1 MNRQERRAVGRKSH
15 AGEPGSPA
23 ALYEAGLRHLR
34 AAQYLDAQICCQQA
48 LATDSNHAD
57 SLNLMGMLSLHAK
70 QYDLAIEWVARA
82 LRQVA
87 KPEYLVTLG
96 LALQNLGRLEEALKA
111 FDKAVQLKPDV
122 AELWKNLGNVL
133 LALQRPAEALLSFQ
147 HTLTFDPRHWE
158 AAYQSAVL
166 LHEAGRL
173 EEAVK
178 HFDLCDRLK
187 PDHALTLRA
196 RARSLRDANRLEEA
210 LQDSQRASALDPG
223 NAGACNGVGDILAR
237 LPDRQE
243 EALQWFDRA
252 LELQPD
258 FIQSLTNKALVLGQ
272 LHRFDEAIASYHRLK
287 SLDPDNAE
295 VSISLGHLQLLLGN
309 FESGWAGHEARRKI
323 PSFSAPYPKFS
334 QPVWLGEDEIEGKTI
349 LVHVDEGFGDT
360 IQFARYL
367 PMLAARGACVLL
379 VVDGPAYAL
388 LSGLAGVSQCFA
400 FPAHTLPPFDFHCPM
415 SSLPLAFA
423 TRLAT
428 IPSGI
433 SYLPAPAESRVRA
446 WESRLAPR
454 HRLRVGLVWSG
465 NPNHRND
472 QNRSIPLRTLSRI
485 LDADATF
492 VSLQKDPR
500 PDDKTLLELTDIVD
514 LTADLTDFAE
524 TAALLRCL
532 DLVIT
537 VDTSVAHLA
546 GAMGYPTWILLPY
559 NPDWRWLLDRDDSPW
574 YPTVRLFRQPKPRD
588 YDSVIDRVGAELTA
602 MISER
607 ESANATPRRD
617 EAATRSA
624 PARPKPPA
632 AP

>member
-1 MNRQERRAVGRKSH
+1 MNRQERRAAGRKSQ
-15 AGEPGSPA
+15 ASEPGSPA

-34 AAQYLDAQICCQQA
+34 AGQYLDAQICCQQA

-70 QYDLAIEWVARA
+70 QYDHAVEWGARA
-82 LRQVA
+82 LRQA
-87 KPEYLVTLG
+87 PKPEYLVTLG
-96 LALQNLGRLEEALKA
+96 TALQSQGRLEEALKA

-133 LALQRPAEALLSFQ
+133 LALERPADALLSFQ
-147 HTLTFDPRHWE
+147 HILTLDPRHWE

-166 LHEAGRL
+166 FHQLERL
-173 EEAVK
+173 AEAVE
-178 HFDLCDRLK
+178 HFDLCNRLK

-196 RARSLRDANRLEEA
+196 RARSLRDMNRLKEA
-210 LQDSQRASALDPG
+210 LQDSQRACKLDPG
-223 NAGACNGVGDILAR
+223 DAGACNGVGDILAR

-252 LELQPD
+252 LELEPD
-258 FIQSLTNKALVLGQ
+258 FLQALTNKALVLGQ
-272 LHRFDEAIASYHRLK
+272 LHRSEEAIANYRRLR

-295 VSISLGHLQLLLGN
+295 VNISLGHLHLLLGD

-334 QPVWLGEDEIEGKTI
+334 EPIWLGKETIDGKTI

-360 IQFARYL
+360 IQFARYV
-367 PMLAARGACVLL
+367 PMLAERGARVIL
-379 VVDGPAYAL
+379 VVDGPAYPL
-388 LSGLAGVSQCFA
+388 LSNLAGVSQCFP

-423 TRLAT
+423 TRLDT
-428 IPSGI
+428 IPSGT
-433 SYLPAPAESRVRA
+433 SYLPAPAASRVQA
-446 WESRLAPR
+446 WESRLGP
-454 HRLRVGLVWSG
+454 HDRLRVGLVWSG

-472 QNRSIPLRTLSRI
+472 RNRSIPLRTLSRI
-485 LDADATF
+485 LDADAAF

-500 PDDKTLLELTDIVD
+500 PDDKAFLVESTSILD
-514 LTADLTDFAE
+514 LTADLTDFTE

-546 GAMGYPTWILLPY
+546 GALGCPTWILLPHH
-559 NPDWRWLLDRDDSPW
+559 PDWRWLLGRDDSPW

-588 YDSVIDRVGAELTA
+588 YDSVMDRVRAELTA
-602 MISER
+602 MISKR
-607 ESANATPRRD
+607 V
-617 EAATRSA
+617 
-624 PARPKPPA
+624 
-632 AP
+632 

>member
-1 MNRQERRAVGRKSH
+1 MNRQERRAAGRKSQ
-15 AGEPGSPA
+15 ASEPGNPA
-23 ALYEAGLRHLR
+23 ALCQAGLRHLR
-34 AAQYLDAQICCQQA
+34 AEQYLDAQICCQQA
-48 LATDSNHAD
+48 LAADSNHAD

-70 QYDLAIEWVARA
+70 QYDHAIEWIARA
-82 LRQVA
+82 LRQDP

-96 LALQNLGRLEEALKA
+96 TALQNQGRLEEALKA

-133 LALQRPAEALLSFQ
+133 VELERPADALLSFQ
-147 HTLTFDPRHWE
+147 HILTLDPRHWE
-158 AAYQSAVL
+158 AAYQSAIL
-166 LHEAGRL
+166 LHQLGRL
-173 EEAVK
+173 EEAIK
-178 HFDLCDRLK
+178 HFDLCDRLR

-196 RARSLRDANRLEEA
+196 RARSLRDLNRLEEA
-210 LQDSQRASALDPG
+210 LLDSRRACALDPG
-223 NAGACNGVGDILAR
+223 DAGTCNGLGDILAR
-237 LPDRQE
+237 WPDRQE

-258 FIQSLTNKALVLGQ
+258 FIQALTNKALVLAQ
-272 LHRFDEAIASYHRLK
+272 LHRSEEAIASYHRLK
-287 SLDPDNAE
+287 SLDPDNPE
-295 VSISLGHLQLLLGN
+295 VDISLGQLHLLLGN
-309 FESGWAGHEARRKI
+309 FESGWAGHEARRRI

-334 QPVWLGEDEIEGKTI
+334 QPIWLGEDAIDGKTI

-367 PMLAARGACVLL
+367 PMLAARGARVML

-388 LSGLAGVSQCFA
+388 LSDLPGVSQCFA

-415 SSLPLAFA
+415 SSLPLAFR
-423 TRLAT
+423 TRLDT
-428 IPSGI
+428 IPSGT
-433 SYLPAPAESRVRA
+433 SYLPAPTESGVQA
-446 WESRLAPR
+446 WESRLGPH

-472 QNRSIPLRTLSRI
+472 RNRSIPLRTLSRI

-500 PDDKTLLELTDIVD
+500 PDDKALLELTDIVD

-546 GAMGYPTWILLPY
+546 GAMGCPTWILLPY
-559 NPDWRWLLDRDDSPW
+559 HPDWRWLLGRDDSPW
-574 YPTVRLFRQPKPRD
+574 YPTIRLFRQPKPRD
-588 YDSVIDRVGAELTA
+588 YDSVMDRVKAELTA
-602 MISER
+602 MISKR
-607 ESANATPRRD
+607 ESAKA
-617 EAATRSA
+617 
-624 PARPKPPA
+624 
-632 AP
+632 

>member
-1 MNRQERRAVGRKSH
+1 MNRQERRAAGRKSE
-15 AGEPGSPA
+15 AGEPGSAA

-34 AAQYLDAQICCQQA
+34 AGQYLDAQICGQQA
-48 LATDSNHAD
+48 LATDSNHAG
-57 SLNLMGMLSLHAK
+57 SLNLMAMLSIHAK
-70 QYDLAIEWVARA
+70 QYDHAVEWGARA
-82 LRQVA
+82 LQQA
-87 KPEYLVTLG
+87 PKPEYLVTLG
-96 LALQNLGRLEEALKA
+96 SALQSLGRLEEALKA

-147 HTLTFDPRHWE
+147 HILTLNPNHWE
-158 AAYQSAVL
+158 ATYQSAVL
-166 LHEAGRL
+166 SHQLGRL

-178 HFDLCDRLK
+178 HFDLCNRLK

-196 RARSLRDANRLEEA
+196 RARSLRDLNRLEEA
-210 LQDSQRASALDPG
+210 LQDSQRACALDPG
-223 NAGACNGVGDILAR
+223 DAGACNGVGDILAR

-252 LELQPD
+252 LELEPD
-258 FIQSLTNKALVLGQ
+258 FIQAQTNKALVLGQ
-272 LHRFDEAIASYHRLK
+272 LLRCEEAIASYDRLK

-295 VSISLGHLQLLLGN
+295 ADISLGHLHLLLGN
-309 FESGWAGHEARRKI
+309 FESGWAGHEARRRI

-334 QPVWLGEDEIEGKTI
+334 QPAWLGEHEIEGKTI

-367 PMLAARGACVLL
+367 PLLAARGAHVLL
-379 VVDGPAYAL
+379 VVDGPAYPL
-388 LSGLAGVSQCFA
+388 LSDLAGVSQCFA
-400 FPAHTLPPFDFHCPM
+400 YPANTLPPFDFHCPM

-423 TRLAT
+423 TRLDT
-428 IPSGI
+428 IPSGV
-433 SYLPAPAESRVRA
+433 SYLPAPAESRVQA

-472 QNRSIPLRTLSRI
+472 RNRSIPLRTLSRI
-485 LDADATF
+485 LDADAAF

-500 PDDKTLLELTDIVD
+500 PDDKAFLLESTGILD
-514 LTADLTDFAE
+514 LTADLTDFTE

-546 GAMGYPTWILLPY
+546 GAMGCPTWILLPY
-559 NPDWRWLLDRDDSPW
+559 APDWRWLLDRDDSPW
-574 YPTVRLFRQPKPRD
+574 YPAVRLFRQPKPRD

-602 MISER
+602 MISKR
-607 ESANATPRRD
+607 A
-617 EAATRSA
+617 
-624 PARPKPPA
+624 
-632 AP
+632 

>member
-1 MNRQERRAVGRKSH
+1 MNRQERRAAGRKSQT
-15 AGEPGSPA
+15 GEPGSPA

-34 AAQYLDAQICCQQA
+34 AGQYLDAQICCQQA

-70 QYDLAIEWVARA
+70 QYDHAVEWGARA
-82 LRQVA
+82 LRQA
-87 KPEYLVTLG
+87 PKPEYLVTLG
-96 LALQNLGRLEEALKA
+96 TALQSQGRLEEALKA

-133 LALQRPAEALLSFQ
+133 LALERPADALLSFQ
-147 HTLTFDPRHWE
+147 HILTLDPRHWE

-166 LHEAGRL
+166 FHQLERL
-173 EEAVK
+173 AEAVE
-178 HFDLCDRLK
+178 HFDLCNRLK

-196 RARSLRDANRLEEA
+196 RARSLRDMNRLEEA
-210 LQDSQRASALDPG
+210 LQDSQQACTLDPRD
-223 NAGACNGVGDILAR
+223 AGACNGVGDILAR

-252 LELQPD
+252 LELEPD
-258 FIQSLTNKALVLGQ
+258 FLQALTNKALVLGQ
-272 LHRFDEAIASYHRLK
+272 LHRSEEAIANYRRLR

-295 VSISLGHLQLLLGN
+295 VNISLGHLHLLLGD

-334 QPVWLGEDEIEGKTI
+334 EPIWLGKETIDGKTI

-360 IQFARYL
+360 IQFARYV
-367 PMLAARGACVLL
+367 PMLAERGARVIL
-379 VVDGPAYAL
+379 VVDGPAYPL
-388 LSGLAGVSQCFA
+388 LSNLAGVSQCFP

-423 TRLAT
+423 TRLDT
-428 IPSGI
+428 IPSGT
-433 SYLPAPAESRVRA
+433 SYLPAPAASRVQA
-446 WESRLAPR
+446 WESRLGP
-454 HRLRVGLVWSG
+454 HDRLRVGLVWSG

-472 QNRSIPLRTLSRI
+472 RNRSIPLRTLSRI
-485 LDADATF
+485 LDADAAF

-500 PDDKTLLELTDIVD
+500 PDDKAFLVESTSILD
-514 LTADLTDFAE
+514 LTADLTDFTE

-546 GAMGYPTWILLPY
+546 GALGCPTWILLPHH
-559 NPDWRWLLDRDDSPW
+559 PDWRWLLGRDDSPW

-588 YDSVIDRVGAELTA
+588 YDSVMDRVRAELTA
-602 MISER
+602 MISKR
-607 ESANATPRRD
+607 V
-617 EAATRSA
+617 
-624 PARPKPPA
+624 
-632 AP
+632 

>member
-1 MNRQERRAVGRKSH
+1 MNRQERRAAGRKSPTS
-15 AGEPGSPA
+15 EPGSPA
-23 ALYEAGLRHLR
+23 ALYESGLRHLR
-34 AAQYLDAQICCQQA
+34 AGQYLDAQICCQQA

-70 QYDLAIEWVARA
+70 QYDHAVEWGARA
-82 LRQVA
+82 LRQMP

-96 LALQNLGRLEEALKA
+96 TALQSQGRLEEALKA

-133 LALQRPAEALLSFQ
+133 LALERPADALLSFQ
-147 HTLTFDPRHWE
+147 HILTLNPRHWE

-166 LHEAGRL
+166 FHQLERL
-173 EEAVK
+173 EEAVE
-178 HFDLCDRLK
+178 HFDLCNRLK

-196 RARSLRDANRLEEA
+196 RARSLRDMNRLEEA
-210 LQDSQRASALDPG
+210 LQDSQQACTLDPRD
-223 NAGACNGVGDILAR
+223 AGACNGVGDILAR

-252 LELQPD
+252 LELEPD
-258 FIQSLTNKALVLGQ
+258 FLQALTNKALVLGQ
-272 LHRFDEAIASYHRLK
+272 LHRSEEAIANYRRLR

-295 VSISLGHLQLLLGN
+295 VNISLGHLHLLLGD

-334 QPVWLGEDEIEGKTI
+334 EPIWLGKETIDGKTI

-360 IQFARYL
+360 IQFARYV
-367 PMLAARGACVLL
+367 PMLAARGARVIL
-379 VVDGPAYAL
+379 VVDGPAYPL
-388 LSGLAGVSQCFA
+388 LSNLAGVSQCFP

-415 SSLPLAFA
+415 SSLPLAFG
-423 TRLAT
+423 TRLDT
-428 IPSGI
+428 IPSGT
-433 SYLPAPAESRVRA
+433 SYLPAPAASRVQA
-446 WESRLAPR
+446 WESCLGP
-454 HRLRVGLVWSG
+454 HDRLRVGLVWSG

-472 QNRSIPLRTLSRI
+472 RNRSIPLRTLSRI

-500 PDDKTLLELTDIVD
+500 PDDKQVLLEFTGILD
-514 LTADLTDFAE
+514 LTADLTDFVE
-524 TAALLRCL
+524 TAALLHCL

-546 GAMGYPTWILLPY
+546 GALGCPTWILLPY
-559 NPDWRWLLDRDDSPW
+559 NPDWRWLLGRDDSPW
-574 YPTVRLFRQPKPRD
+574 YPTIRLFRQPKPRD
-588 YDSVIDRVGAELTA
+588 YDSVIDRVRAELTA
-602 MISER
+602 MISKR
-607 ESANATPRRD
+607 V
-617 EAATRSA
+617 
-624 PARPKPPA
+624 
-632 AP
+632 

>member
-1 MNRQERRAVGRKSH
+1 MNRQERRAAGRKSQT
-15 AGEPGSPA
+15 GEPGSPA

-34 AAQYLDAQICCQQA
+34 AGQYLDAQICCQQA

-70 QYDLAIEWVARA
+70 QYDHAVEWGARA
-82 LRQVA
+82 LRQVP

-96 LALQNLGRLEEALKA
+96 TALQSQGRLEEALKA

-133 LALQRPAEALLSFQ
+133 LALERPADALLSFQ
-147 HTLTFDPRHWE
+147 HILTLNPRHWE

-166 LHEAGRL
+166 FHQLERL
-173 EEAVK
+173 AEAVE
-178 HFDLCDRLK
+178 HFDLCNRLK

-196 RARSLRDANRLEEA
+196 RARSLRDMNRLKEA
-210 LQDSQRASALDPG
+210 LQDSQRACKLDPG
-223 NAGACNGVGDILAR
+223 DAGACNGVGDILAR

-252 LELQPD
+252 LELEPD
-258 FIQSLTNKALVLGQ
+258 FLQALTNKALVLGQ
-272 LHRFDEAIASYHRLK
+272 LHRSEEAIANYRRLR

-295 VSISLGHLQLLLGN
+295 VNISLGHLHLLLGD

-334 QPVWLGEDEIEGKTI
+334 EPIWLGKETIDGKTI

-360 IQFARYL
+360 IQFARYV
-367 PMLAARGACVLL
+367 PMLAERGARVIL
-379 VVDGPAYAL
+379 VVDGPAYPL
-388 LSGLAGVSQCFA
+388 LSNLAGVSQCFP

-423 TRLAT
+423 TRLDT
-428 IPSGI
+428 IPSGT
-433 SYLPAPAESRVRA
+433 SYLPAPAASRVQA
-446 WESRLAPR
+446 WESRLGP
-454 HRLRVGLVWSG
+454 HDRLRVGLVWSG

-472 QNRSIPLRTLSRI
+472 RNRSIPLRTLSRI
-485 LDADATF
+485 LDADAAF

-500 PDDKTLLELTDIVD
+500 PDDKAFLVESTSILD
-514 LTADLTDFAE
+514 LTADLTDFTE

-546 GAMGYPTWILLPY
+546 GALGCPTWILLPHH
-559 NPDWRWLLDRDDSPW
+559 PDWRWLLGRDDSPW

-588 YDSVIDRVGAELTA
+588 YDSVMDRVRAELTA
-602 MISER
+602 MISKR
-607 ESANATPRRD
+607 A
-617 EAATRSA
+617 
-624 PARPKPPA
+624 
-632 AP
+632 

>member
-1 MNRQERRAVGRKSH
+1 MNRQERRAAGRKSQT
-15 AGEPGSPA
+15 GEPGSPA

-34 AAQYLDAQICCQQA
+34 AGQYLDAQICCQQA

-70 QYDLAIEWVARA
+70 QYDHAVEWGARA
-82 LRQVA
+82 LRQMP

-96 LALQNLGRLEEALKA
+96 TALQSQGRLEEALKA

-133 LALQRPAEALLSFQ
+133 LALERPADALLSFQ
-147 HTLTFDPRHWE
+147 HILTLDPRHWE

-166 LHEAGRL
+166 FHQLERL
-173 EEAVK
+173 AEAVE
-178 HFDLCDRLK
+178 HFDLCNRLK

-196 RARSLRDANRLEEA
+196 RARSLRDMNRLKEA
-210 LQDSQRASALDPG
+210 LQDSQRACKLDPG
-223 NAGACNGVGDILAR
+223 DAGACNGVGDILAR

-252 LELQPD
+252 LELEPD
-258 FIQSLTNKALVLGQ
+258 FLQALTNKALVLGQ
-272 LHRFDEAIASYHRLK
+272 LHRSEEAIANYRRLR

-295 VSISLGHLQLLLGN
+295 VNISLGHLHLLLGD

-334 QPVWLGEDEIEGKTI
+334 EPIWLGKETIDGKTI

-360 IQFARYL
+360 IQFARYV
-367 PMLAARGACVLL
+367 PMLAERGARVIL
-379 VVDGPAYAL
+379 VVDGPAYPL
-388 LSGLAGVSQCFA
+388 LSNLAGVSQCFP

-423 TRLAT
+423 TRLDT
-428 IPSGI
+428 IPSGT
-433 SYLPAPAESRVRA
+433 SYLPAPAASRVQA
-446 WESRLAPR
+446 WESRLGP
-454 HRLRVGLVWSG
+454 HDRLRVGLVWSG

-472 QNRSIPLRTLSRI
+472 RNRSIPLRTLSRI
-485 LDADATF
+485 LDADAAF

-500 PDDKTLLELTDIVD
+500 PDDKAFLVESTSILD
-514 LTADLTDFAE
+514 LTADLTDFTE

-546 GAMGYPTWILLPY
+546 GALGCPTWILLPHH
-559 NPDWRWLLDRDDSPW
+559 PDWRWLLGRDDSPW

-588 YDSVIDRVGAELTA
+588 YDSVMDRVRAELTA
-602 MISER
+602 MISKR
-607 ESANATPRRD
+607 V
-617 EAATRSA
+617 
-624 PARPKPPA
+624 
-632 AP
+632 

>member
-1 MNRQERRAVGRKSH
+1 MNRQERRAAGRKSQT
-15 AGEPGSPA
+15 GEPGSPA

-34 AAQYLDAQICCQQA
+34 AGQYLDAQICCQQA

-70 QYDLAIEWVARA
+70 QYDHAVEWGARA
-82 LRQVA
+82 LRQA
-87 KPEYLVTLG
+87 PKPEYLVTLG
-96 LALQNLGRLEEALKA
+96 TALQSQGRLEEALKA

-133 LALQRPAEALLSFQ
+133 LALERPADALLSFQ
-147 HTLTFDPRHWE
+147 HILTLDPRHWE

-166 LHEAGRL
+166 FHQLERL
-173 EEAVK
+173 AEAVE
-178 HFDLCDRLK
+178 HFDLCNRLK

-196 RARSLRDANRLEEA
+196 RARSLRDMNRLKEA
-210 LQDSQRASALDPG
+210 LQDSQRACKLDPG
-223 NAGACNGVGDILAR
+223 DAGACNGVGDILAR

-252 LELQPD
+252 LELEPD
-258 FIQSLTNKALVLGQ
+258 FLQALTNKALVLGQ
-272 LHRFDEAIASYHRLK
+272 LHRSEEAIANYRRLR

-295 VSISLGHLQLLLGN
+295 VNISLGHLHLLLGD

-334 QPVWLGEDEIEGKTI
+334 EPIWLGKETIDGKTI

-360 IQFARYL
+360 IQFARYV
-367 PMLAARGACVLL
+367 PMLAERGARVIL
-379 VVDGPAYAL
+379 VVDGPAYPL
-388 LSGLAGVSQCFA
+388 LSNLAGVSQCFP

-423 TRLAT
+423 TRLDT
-428 IPSGI
+428 IPSGT
-433 SYLPAPAESRVRA
+433 SYLPAPAASRVQA
-446 WESRLAPR
+446 WESRLGP
-454 HRLRVGLVWSG
+454 HDRLRVGLVWSG

-472 QNRSIPLRTLSRI
+472 RNRSIPLRTLSRI
-485 LDADATF
+485 LDADAAF

-500 PDDKTLLELTDIVD
+500 PDDKAFLVESTSILD
-514 LTADLTDFAE
+514 LTADLTDFTE

-546 GAMGYPTWILLPY
+546 GALGCPTWILLPHH
-559 NPDWRWLLDRDDSPW
+559 PDWRWLLGRDDSPW

-588 YDSVIDRVGAELTA
+588 YDSVMDRVRAELTA
-602 MISER
+602 MISKR
-607 ESANATPRRD
+607 A
-617 EAATRSA
+617 
-624 PARPKPPA
+624 
-632 AP
+632 